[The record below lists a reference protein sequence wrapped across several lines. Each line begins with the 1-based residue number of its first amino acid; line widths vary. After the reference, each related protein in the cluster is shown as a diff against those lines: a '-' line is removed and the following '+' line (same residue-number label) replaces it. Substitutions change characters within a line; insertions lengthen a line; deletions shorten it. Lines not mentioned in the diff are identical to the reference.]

1 MFDLSVYRGW
11 VCIWVLTGQENV
23 FDWVFTSEEVCVFNR
38 VFAGEGN
45 VFCWVFGR
53 VRGVVWLG
61 VSS

>member
-1 MFDLSVYRGW
+1 M
-11 VCIWVLTGQENV
+11 CIWVLTGQENV
-23 FDWVFTSEEVCVFNR
+23 FDWVFTSEEVCVFNW

-45 VFCWVFGR
+45 VFYWVFGR